1 MQQEGKNYWGEKGGT
16 PQVINS
22 TLRSGHMH
30 RLELKVGA
38 KQEFKENAPNMREEI
53 QSIKLRRNRSSA
65 LEALC

>member
-1 MQQEGKNYWGEKGGT
+1 M
-16 PQVINS
+16 INS